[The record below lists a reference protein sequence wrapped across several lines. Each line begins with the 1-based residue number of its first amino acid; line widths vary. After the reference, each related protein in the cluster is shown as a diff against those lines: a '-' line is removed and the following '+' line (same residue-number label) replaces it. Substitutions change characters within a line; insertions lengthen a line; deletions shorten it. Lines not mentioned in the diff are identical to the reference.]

1 MGRGTCK
8 WLAAAAAR
16 EAAHARGG
24 RYTLCSAIQR
34 HFSDAVVPVLG
45 LQHAGKDTTRARLE
59 RCIRDVRP
67 PGARCAVLLVWCG
80 VV

>member
-1 MGRGTCK
+1 M
-8 WLAAAAAR
+8 
-16 EAAHARGG
+16 
-24 RYTLCSAIQR
+24 QR
-34 HFSDAVVPVLG
+34 HFSDAVAPVLG
-45 LQHAGKDTTRARLE
+45 LQHAGKDATRARLE

>member
-1 MGRGTCK
+1 M
-8 WLAAAAAR
+8 
-16 EAAHARGG
+16 
-24 RYTLCSAIQR
+24 QR
-34 HFSDAVVPVLG
+34 HFPDAVVPVLG

-67 PGARCAVLLVWCG
+67 PGARCAVLSQCG